1 MNVEHRA
8 TIAADPDAIFAF
20 IQSPEYHRALVPHL
34 RLVEA
39 IEPLSEEVADDGTLS
54 RVARYTARAELP
66 RFLKRF
72 EDKAPEFVYWEER
85 SRLNPTTRELR
96 YEIVPEMPENWRSYY
111 SNEGTLRVEADAA
124 GNASVV
130 MQNLEFNVSV
140 PGLSLF
146 IGKALRTEIT
156 NIFEAQAAVLREHF
170 GEKA

>member
-8 TIAADPDAIFAF
+8 VIAASPDAVFTY

-39 IEPLSEEVADDGTLS
+39 IEPVSEERADDGTLT

-72 EDKAPEFVYWEER
+72 EDKAPEYVYWEER
-85 SRLNPTTRELR
+85 SVLNPTTRELR
-96 YEIVPEMPENWRSYY
+96 YEIVPEMPEKWRSYY
-111 SNEGTLRVEADAA
+111 SNEGSLRVEADPA

-130 MQNLEFNVSV
+130 VQNLEFKVSV

-146 IGKALRTEIT
+146 IGKALRSEIT
-156 NIFEAQAAVLREHF
+156 QIFEAQATVLREHF
-170 GEKA
+170 GANA